1 MRGICSE
8 CGLGFNWGDVLH
20 PTGSVPRWAVEHPQ
34 GFTLGRA
41 AACFVRALMPWTL
54 WKRIRIEQPIR
65 LRALAWFIVLHLLLL
80 HVCVGLTVSIVT
92 YIELGRWGAPNSRQ
106 RVWEAAHPMLWPYST
121 LPGGWYWG
129 ASEVGV
135 QCLALLS
142 AAVAMPMAFLALGY
156 TLARAKVRKVHLLR
170 AFALTLP
177 APIIGSIAGVLVN
190 ARFSFWGGGLEFF
203 RPLLGLGAEV
213 WVTWAA
219 LLVFFWSWWMIVS
232 RYLRLEQPRA
242 VMLAMTTIA
251 LLTSFASVTWTSLA
265 AW

>member
-8 CGLGFNWGDVLH
+8 CGLGFEWGEVLH
-20 PTGSVPRWAVEHPQ
+20 PTRSVPKWAVEHSQ
-34 GFTLGRA
+34 GFTLGRGA
-41 AACFVRALMPWTL
+41 SCFVRSLQPWNF

-65 LRALAWFIVLHLLLL
+65 LRALAWFVGLDLLVMHL
-80 HVCVGLTVSIVT
+80 CVGLAVSVVT
-92 YIELGRWGAPNSRQ
+92 FIELGRWGPSSLPQ
-106 RVWEAAHPMLWPYST
+106 WLWEASHSLLWPYSS

-142 AAVAMPMAFLALGY
+142 AAVAMPIAFMVLGD
-156 TLARAKVRKVHLLR
+156 TLAKAKVRKVHLLR

-177 APIIGSIAGVLVN
+177 APVVGSVAGVLVN

-203 RPLLGLGAEV
+203 RPLLGLGVEV
-213 WVTWAA
+213 WITWAA
-219 LLVFFWSWWMIVS
+219 LLLFFWSWWMIVS
-232 RYLRLEQPRA
+232 RYLRLEQPRS

-251 LLTSFASVTWTSLA
+251 LLTSFASVTWVSLA